1 MTARSSMR
9 EYFTPELARR
19 SDGAGRYPR
28 ESRDSAAW
36 GKGRAVSGIVIC
48 HGMAAVRERLAA
60 AAAGVPSI
68 SSVRTAGDAAELV
81 RLARIAPPGIVLLDA
96 HLPSP
101 GPIETLRQL
110 RLVSQRTVV
119 VVLAE
124 KGDEVAFDRAITL
137 GARGYLTPEASS
149 SDLAAIA
156 AHIFAA
162 PLVPQPATPVA
173 SSPGARFS
181 HGSPGS
187 PSSPAEPVTRDV
199 ELTKREYEVLVGM
212 SNGRSNSQIGQ
223 DLFLSEDTI
232 KTHAQRLFRKLG
244 ARDRAQAV
252 AIGIRSGL
260 IR

>member
-1 MTARSSMR
+1 MP
-9 EYFTPELARR
+9 EYFTPLLARR
-19 SDGAGRYPR
+19 SDRRGRYPE
-28 ESRDSAAW
+28 ESRNQAAW
-36 GKGRAVSGIVIC
+36 GKGSAVSGIVIC

-60 AAAGVPSI
+60 AAAGVPSL
-68 SSVRTAGDAAELV
+68 SSVRTAGDAAELI
-81 RLARIAPPGIVLLDA
+81 RLARVAPPGIVLLDA
-96 HLPSP
+96 HLPAP

-110 RLVSQRTVV
+110 RQVSQRTVV

-124 KGDEVAFDRAITL
+124 KGDEVALDRAITL
-137 GARGYLTPEASS
+137 GARGYLTPEASA
-149 SDLAAIA
+149 SDLAAVA

-162 PLVPQPATPVA
+162 PLVPNPVPPVA
-173 SSPGARFS
+173 VSPGARYGAS
-181 HGSPGS
+181 ILGS
-187 PSSPAEPVTRDV
+187 EPPRQV
-199 ELTKREYEVLVGM
+199 ELTKREHEVLVGM

-260 IR
+260 IS